1 VRTGLRLPPCRPVP
15 EVADAARAAE
25 AAGFTDL
32 WVPDSQTLWR
42 DPFVTLAAIAG
53 ATRRVRLGTAV
64 TNVVTRHPSVV
75 ASAARTV
82 AELAPGRFVL
92 GVGVG
97 NSAVEPVGLRS
108 STHAGLR
115 AGLAALR
122 DGLAPAVPLH
132 VAASGPRNLALAGEA
147 ADGAILLAG
156 ASPALVSA
164 AVTRVRAAARRAGRP
179 EPEVTVSAFCRV
191 TDDPERDSVQ
201 LKPVCAELARKG
213 GGAALR
219 AAGLAIDVPAVIP
232 GVVPDVLHA
241 RDWDAAVRVCSAWV
255 SDEDAARFAAEFC
268 LYGSASAIR
277 ARIAGLARL
286 GVTGVLL
293 QHVGSYT
300 LPHELISGLDGQLA
314 AGSGGAFTESPLT
327 GPGLLHRTRN
337 APDDPQHN

>member
-1 VRTGLRLPPCRPVP
+1 MRIGLRIPACRPVP
-15 EVADAARAAE
+15 EVAEAARTAE
-25 AAGFTDL
+25 EAGFSDI

-42 DPFVTLAAIAG
+42 DPFVTLAGIAG

-75 ASAARTV
+75 AAAGRTV

-115 AGLAALR
+115 AGVGALR
-122 DGLAPAVPLH
+122 EGLPGVPLH
-132 VAASGPRNLALAGEA
+132 VAASGPRNLALAGEV

-156 ASPALVSA
+156 ASPALVASA
-164 AVTRVRAAARRAGRP
+164 AERVRKAARDAGRR

-191 TDDPERDSVQ
+191 TDDPERDAAQ

-219 AAGLAIDVPAVIP
+219 SAGLDIGVPAVIP

-241 RDWDAAVRVCSAWV
+241 RDWDAAVRVCSQWV
-255 SDEDAARFAAEFC
+255 SDADAARFAAEFC
-268 LYGSASAIR
+268 LYGPPKTIM
-277 ARIAGLARL
+277 ARIAALARL

-300 LPHELISGLDGQLA
+300 LPHELIGGLAGRLEEA
-314 AGSGGAFTESPLT
+314 AS
-327 GPGLLHRTRN
+327 
-337 APDDPQHN
+337 APS

>member
-1 VRTGLRLPPCRPVP
+1 VRIGLRIPPCRPVP
-15 EVADAARAAE
+15 EVAAAARAAE
-25 AAGFTDL
+25 AAGFTDI

-42 DPFVTLAAIAG
+42 DPFVTLAGIAA
-53 ATRRVRLGTAV
+53 ATARARIGTAV

-75 ASAARTV
+75 AAAGRTV

-115 AGLAALR
+115 AGVAALR
-122 DGLAPAVPLH
+122 AGLPGVPLH

-156 ASPALVSA
+156 ASPALVTA
-164 AVTRVRAAARRAGRP
+164 AVATVRQAARDAGRP
-179 EPEVTVSAFCRV
+179 APEVTVSAFCHV
-191 TDDPERDSVQ
+191 TNHPERDAAQ

-213 GGAALR
+213 GVAALR
-219 AAGLAIDVPAVIP
+219 SAGIDIRVPPVIP

-241 RDWDAAVRVCSAWV
+241 RDWETAVRVCSAWV
-255 SDEDAARFAAEFC
+255 TDTDAARFATEFC
-268 LYGSASAIR
+268 LYGTADAI
-277 ARIAGLARL
+277 AERITGLARL

-300 LPHELISGLDGQLA
+300 LPHELIGGL
-314 AGSGGAFTESPLT
+314 AGRLGPARTAPRTNGPLT
-327 GPGLLHRTRN
+327 GP
-337 APDDPQHN
+337 

>member
-1 VRTGLRLPPCRPVP
+1 MRIGLRIPACRPVP
-15 EVADAARAAE
+15 EVTDAARAAE
-25 AAGFTDL
+25 AAGFTDI

-42 DPFVTLAAIAG
+42 DPFVTLAGIAG
-53 ATRRVRLGTAV
+53 ATRHVRLGTAV

-75 ASAARTV
+75 AAAGRTV

-115 AGLAALR
+115 AGVAALR
-122 DGLAPAVPLH
+122 DGLAAGGLRDGLTAGGLPGVPLH
-132 VAASGPRNLALAGEA
+132 IAASGPRNLALAGEA

-156 ASPALVSA
+156 ASPALVTA
-164 AVTRVRAAARRAGRP
+164 AVTRVREAARSAGRP

-191 TDDPERDSVQ
+191 TDDPEGDAAQ

-219 AAGLAIDVPAVIP
+219 SAGLDVRVPAVIP
-232 GVVPDVLHA
+232 GVTPDVLHA

-255 SDEDAARFAAEFC
+255 TDADAARFAAEFC
-268 LYGSASAIR
+268 LYGPAAAIM
-277 ARIAGLARL
+277 ARIADLARL

-300 LPHELISGLDGQLA
+300 LPHELISGLAGQLKA
-314 AGSGGAFTESPLT
+314 AA
-327 GPGLLHRTRN
+327 
-337 APDDPQHN
+337 APS

>member
-1 VRTGLRLPPCRPVP
+1 MRIGLRIPACRPVP

-25 AAGFTDL
+25 AAGFTDI

-42 DPFVTLAAIAG
+42 DPFVTLAGIAA
-53 ATRRVRLGTAV
+53 ATRHVRLGTAV

-75 ASAARTV
+75 AAAGRTV

-115 AGLAALR
+115 AGLTALR
-122 DGLAPAVPLH
+122 EGLHRGPEAEGTSGVPLH
-132 VAASGPRNLALAGEA
+132 LAASGPRNLALAGEA

-156 ASPALVSA
+156 ASPPLVTA
-164 AVTRVRAAARRAGRP
+164 AVTRVREAARSAGRP

-191 TDDPERDSVQ
+191 TDDPERDAAQ

-219 AAGLAIDVPAVIP
+219 SAGLDVRVPVVIP

-255 SDEDAARFAAEFC
+255 TDADAARFAAEFC
-268 LYGSASAIR
+268 LYGPAGTIM
-277 ARIAGLARL
+277 ARIADLARL

-300 LPHELISGLDGQLA
+300 LPHELISGLGGRLKAMA
-314 AGSGGAFTESPLT
+314 APS
-327 GPGLLHRTRN
+327 
-337 APDDPQHN
+337 

>member
-1 VRTGLRLPPCRPVP
+1 MRIGLRIPACRPVP

-25 AAGFTDL
+25 AAGFTDI

-42 DPFVTLAAIAG
+42 DPFVTLAGMAG
-53 ATRRVRLGTAV
+53 ATRHVRLGTAV

-75 ASAARTV
+75 ACAGRTV

-115 AGLAALR
+115 AGLTALR
-122 DGLAPAVPLH
+122 DGLEAEGIAGVPLH

-156 ASPALVSA
+156 ASPALVTA
-164 AVTRVRAAARRAGRP
+164 AVTRVREAARNAGRP
-179 EPEVTVSAFCRV
+179 QPEVTVSAFCRV
-191 TDDPERDSVQ
+191 TDDPERDAAQ

-219 AAGLAIDVPAVIP
+219 AAGLDVRVPAVIP

-255 SDEDAARFAAEFC
+255 TDADAARFAAEFC
-268 LYGSASAIR
+268 LYGPAGAIT
-277 ARIAGLARL
+277 ARIADLARL

-300 LPHELISGLDGQLA
+300 LPHELIGGLGGRLKAMA
-314 AGSGGAFTESPLT
+314 APS
-327 GPGLLHRTRN
+327 
-337 APDDPQHN
+337 

>member
-1 VRTGLRLPPCRPVP
+1 MRIGLRIPPCRPVP
-15 EVADAARAAE
+15 EVVAAARAAE
-25 AAGFTDL
+25 AAGFTDV

-42 DPFVTLAAIAG
+42 DPFVTLAGIAG
-53 ATRRVRLGTAV
+53 GTRRVRIGTAV

-75 ASAARTV
+75 AAAANTV

-108 STHAGLR
+108 STHAALR
-115 AGLAALR
+115 AGVAALR
-122 DGLAPAVPLH
+122 GGLTGDGTARVPVH

-156 ASPALVSA
+156 ASPALVAA
-164 AVTRVRAAARRAGRP
+164 AVTRIRQAARDAGRDA
-179 EPEVTVSAFCRV
+179 PEVTVSAFCQV
-191 TDDPERDSVQ
+191 TDEPERDAAQ

-213 GGAALR
+213 GGQALR
-219 AAGLAIDVPAVIP
+219 SAGIDIRVPKVIP

-255 SDEDAARFAAEFC
+255 SDADAARFAAEFC
-268 LYGSASAIR
+268 LYGPADTIM
-277 ARIAGLARL
+277 ARIADLAAA

-300 LPHELISGLDGQLA
+300 LPEELISGLDGHL
-314 AGSGGAFTESPLT
+314 ELT
-327 GPGLLHRTRN
+327 
-337 APDDPQHN
+337 APPVDQTVR

>member
-1 VRTGLRLPPCRPVP
+1 MRIGLRIPPCRPVP
-15 EVADAARAAE
+15 EVAAAARAAE
-25 AAGFTDL
+25 AAGFTDV

-42 DPFVTLAAIAG
+42 DPFVTLAGIAG
-53 ATRRVRLGTAV
+53 GTRHVRIGTAV

-75 ASAARTV
+75 AAAANTV

-108 STHAGLR
+108 STHAALR
-115 AGLAALR
+115 AGVAALR
-122 DGLAPAVPLH
+122 DGLSSVPVH
-132 VAASGPRNLALAGEA
+132 IAASGPRNLALAGEA

-156 ASPALVSA
+156 ASPPLVAA
-164 AVTRVRAAARRAGRP
+164 AVTRIRQAATDAGRAA
-179 EPEVTVSAFCRV
+179 PEVTVSAFCAV
-191 TDDPERDSVQ
+191 TDEPERDAAQ

-213 GGAALR
+213 GGQALR
-219 AAGLAIDVPAVIP
+219 SAGIDIRVPEIIP

-255 SDEDAARFAAEFC
+255 SDADAARFAAGFC
-268 LYGSASAIR
+268 LYGPAEVIV
-277 ARIAGLARL
+277 ARIADLASL

-300 LPHELISGLDGQLA
+300 LPDELISRLDGHLELA
-314 AGSGGAFTESPLT
+314 CAA
-327 GPGLLHRTRN
+327 R
-337 APDDPQHN
+337 

>member
-1 VRTGLRLPPCRPVP
+1 VP

-25 AAGFTDL
+25 AAGFTDI

-42 DPFVTLAAIAG
+42 DPFVTLAGIAA
-53 ATRRVRLGTAV
+53 ATRHVRLGTAV

-75 ASAARTV
+75 AAAGRTV

-115 AGLAALR
+115 AGLTALR
-122 DGLAPAVPLH
+122 DGLAAEGTSGVPLH
-132 VAASGPRNLALAGEA
+132 LAASGPRNLALAGEA

-156 ASPALVSA
+156 ASPPLVTA
-164 AVTRVRAAARRAGRP
+164 AVTRVREAARSAGRP

-191 TDDPERDSVQ
+191 TDDPERDAAQ

-219 AAGLAIDVPAVIP
+219 SAGLDVRVPVVIP

-255 SDEDAARFAAEFC
+255 TDADAARFAAEFC
-268 LYGSASAIR
+268 LYGPAGTIM
-277 ARIAGLARL
+277 ARIADLARL

-300 LPHELISGLDGQLA
+300 LPHELISGLGGQLKA
-314 AGSGGAFTESPLT
+314 AA
-327 GPGLLHRTRN
+327 
-337 APDDPQHN
+337 APS